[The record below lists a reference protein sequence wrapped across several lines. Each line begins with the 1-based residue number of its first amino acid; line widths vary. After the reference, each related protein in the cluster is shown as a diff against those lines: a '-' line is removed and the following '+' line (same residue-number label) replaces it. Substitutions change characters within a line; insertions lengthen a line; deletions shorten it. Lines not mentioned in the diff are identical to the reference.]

1 MAQSLSL
8 PLDRPSLYL
17 IDGSSYLYR
26 AYFALPFLSNSRG
39 IPTHAAYGFTRMLMK
54 IIKEHQPQY
63 MAVAFDVSR
72 ETFRTETYKEYK
84 AQRPSMPDEL
94 AVQIPYIKEILKAL
108 KIPIL
113 EMENYEADDVIAT
126 LAIRAQEAGFHVV
139 IVTGDKDMLQ
149 LVTEHI
155 QVYDPMKDLFYGP
168 QEVEEKMG
176 VPPERIPDF
185 LGLAGDS
192 IDNIPGVKGIGAKSA
207 RELVKSLGT
216 LEEIYAHLDQVPPK
230 YRKKLEGAKD
240 VAFMSKALVKV
251 RSDLPLKVTWDQLE
265 RKEPDYKRLRELF
278 RELEFTTLIRELP
291 QGEEDRG
298 RYGLVTSLDQW
309 QALVEELSSSGELSF
324 DFETD
329 SLAPV
334 EARLVGLALTSREK
348 EGWYVPM
355 DHLEGENLPERAVLE
370 GLASLLTDPQ
380 KEKVG
385 QNIKYELVLL
395 FSRGH
400 RVEGPLF
407 DTMVASYLLNPGK
420 RTHGLDDL
428 ALEYLG
434 YRTVTYKEVTKKG
447 KKEIPFA
454 QVKPEIAR
462 DYACEDADI
471 TLRLKHILE
480 AQLKEEG
487 LESLFRDLEM
497 PLVPVLA
504 RMELA
509 GVKVDRSRLEAMAG
523 VLETQIERLEK
534 EIHQLAGEPFNVNS
548 PKQLAH
554 ILFEKLKLKPI
565 RKTKTGYSTDV
576 EVLAQLSLEH
586 PLPEK
591 VLEYRQLTKLKST
604 YVEGLMKVINPKTG
618 RVHTS
623 FNQTVTATGR
633 LSSSDPNLQ
642 NIPIRTELG
651 RMIREAF
658 VAEEGFLLLSAD
670 YSQIELRILAAM
682 SGDEKLLEAFS
693 RGEDIHT
700 RTACEIFGVKPEDV
714 TPELRR
720 RAKVVNFGIIYGMSP
735 YGLSQEL
742 KIPVEEAA
750 EYIELYFHRYP
761 GVRRFLDGL
770 IEEAQEKGYVTTLL
784 GRRRFIPE
792 IHSSNRN
799 TRELGK
805 RYAINTPIQGSAAD
819 LIKLAMI
826 RIDQF
831 LLEEGLKTRMILQV
845 HDELLLEVAQGELDL
860 VKDRVKELMEKVY
873 PLQVPL
879 VVHIGVGKN
888 WEEAH

>member
-26 AYFALPFLSNSRG
+26 AYFALPFLSNSKG
-39 IPTHAAYGFTRMLMK
+39 IPTHAAYGFTRMVMK
-54 IIKEHQPQY
+54 IVKEHQPQY
-63 MAVAFDVSR
+63 MAVAFDVGR
-72 ETFRTETYKEYK
+72 ETFRTETYQEYK

-94 AVQIPYIKEILKAL
+94 AVQIPYVKEILQAL
-108 KIPIL
+108 RIPVL

-126 LAIRAQEAGFHVV
+126 LAKRAETAGFQVV

-149 LVTEHI
+149 LVTENI
-155 QVYDPMKDLFYGP
+155 QVFDPMKEAFYSP
-168 QEVEEKMG
+168 QEVEKRMG
-176 VPPERIPDF
+176 VAPHQIPDL

-192 IDNIPGVKGIGAKSA
+192 IDNIPGVKGIGQKSA
-207 RELVKSLGT
+207 QELIKSMGS
-216 LEEIYAHLDQVPPK
+216 LEEVFQNLEKVPSK
-230 YRKKLEGAKD
+230 FHKKLEGAKE
-240 VAFMSKALVKV
+240 VAFMSKALVRV
-251 RSDLPLKVTWDQLE
+251 RSDLPLEVTWDQL
-265 RKEPDYKRLRELF
+265 RRREPDYDRLRELF

-298 RYGLVTSLDQW
+298 HYRMVTSLEEW
-309 QALVEELSSSGELSF
+309 KELVRRLASEREISF

-329 SLAPV
+329 SLFPV
-334 EARLVGLALTSREK
+334 EARLVGLAITSRER
-348 EGWYVPM
+348 EGWYLPL
-355 DHLEGENLPERAVLE
+355 DHQEGPRLTEGEVLE
-370 GLASLLTDPQ
+370 AFAPLLMDKE

-400 RVEGPLF
+400 GVEGPLF
-407 DTMVASYLLNPGK
+407 DTMVASYLLNPSK

-434 YRTVTYKEVTKKG
+434 YRTTTYKEVTKKG
-447 KKEIPFA
+447 KKEIPFS
-454 QVKPEIAR
+454 QVKPETAR

-471 TLRLKHILE
+471 TLRLKHVLE
-480 AQLKEEG
+480 EQLKEEG
-487 LESLFRDLEM
+487 LEDLFRQLEM

-509 GVKVDRSRLEAMAG
+509 GVKVDKTRLETMAQ

-534 EIHQLAGEPFNVNS
+534 EIHQLAGEAFNINS

-554 ILFEKLKLKPI
+554 ILFDKLRLKPL

-576 EVLAQLSLEH
+576 EVLAQLALEH
-586 PLPEK
+586 PLPER

-604 YVEGLMKVINPKTG
+604 YVEGLMKVINHRTG

-658 VAEEGFLLLSAD
+658 VAEEGYLLLSAD
-670 YSQIELRILAAM
+670 YSQIELRILAAL
-682 SGDEKLLEAFS
+682 SQDEKLLEAFHK
-693 RGEDIHT
+693 GEDIHT
-700 RTACEIFGVKPEDV
+700 RTACEIFGVAPQDV

-750 EYIELYFHRYP
+750 EYIERYFHRYP
-761 GVRRFLDGL
+761 GVRQYLDHL
-770 IEEAQEKGYVTTLL
+770 IAHAEDKGYVTTIL

-792 IHSSNRN
+792 IFSSNRN

-826 RIDQF
+826 RIDRF
-831 LLEEGLKTRMILQV
+831 LVEKGMKTRMILQV
-845 HDELLLEVAQGELDL
+845 HDELLLEVAEEELEK
-860 VKDRVKELMEKVY
+860 VKGNVKEMMEGVH
-873 PLQVPL
+873 PLKVPL
-879 VVHIGVGKN
+879 VVHVGVGKN

>member
-1 MAQSLSL
+1 MARSLSL

-63 MAVAFDVSR
+63 MAVAFDVGR
-72 ETFRTETYKEYK
+72 ETFRTETYREYK

-94 AVQIPYIKEILKAL
+94 AVQIPYIKEILRAL
-108 KIPIL
+108 RIPIL

-126 LAIRAQEAGFHVV
+126 LAKRAEKAGFHVV

-155 QVYDPMKDLFYGP
+155 QVYDPMKEIFYGP
-168 QEVEEKMG
+168 REVVEKMG
-176 VPPERIPDF
+176 VPPQKIPDL

-192 IDNIPGVKGIGAKSA
+192 IDNIPGVKGIGTKSA
-207 RELVKSLGT
+207 LELIKSLGT
-216 LEEIYAHLDQVPPK
+216 LEEIYAHLDRIPSK
-230 YRKKLEGAKD
+230 YRKKLEGEKET
-240 VAFMSKALVKV
+240 AFMSKALVKV
-251 RSDLPLKVTWDQLE
+251 RYDLPLEITWDQLE

-278 RELEFTTLIRELP
+278 RELEFSTLIRELP

-298 RYGLVTSLDQW
+298 HYNLVTSLDQW
-309 QALVEELSSSGELSF
+309 KGLVEKLSLEREVSF

-329 SLAPV
+329 SLFPV
-334 EARLVGLALTSREK
+334 EAHLVGLAVTSRER
-348 EGWYVPM
+348 EGWYVPLN
-355 DHLEGENLPERAVLE
+355 HTQGKSLPEGEVLDAFSPLLEDPE
-370 GLASLLTDPQ
+370 

-395 FSRGH
+395 FSRGY

-434 YRTVTYKEVTKKG
+434 YRTVTYKEVTRKG
-447 KKEIPFA
+447 KKEIPFS
-454 QVKPEIAR
+454 QVQPEKAR

-480 AQLKEEG
+480 KQLAEEG
-487 LESLFRDLEM
+487 LDELFRRLEM

-509 GVKVDRSRLEAMAG
+509 GVKVDKTRLETMAQ
-523 VLETQIERLEK
+523 VLEVQIERLEK
-534 EIHQLAGEPFNVNS
+534 EIHRLAGEPFNINS
-548 PKQLAH
+548 PRQLAH

-591 VLEYRQLTKLKST
+591 VLEYRQLTKLRST

-633 LSSSDPNLQ
+633 LSSSEPNLQ

-658 VAEEGFLLLSAD
+658 VAEEGYLLLSAD
-670 YSQIELRILAAM
+670 YSQIELRILAAL

-700 RTACEIFGVKPEDV
+700 RTACEIFGVTPQEV

-750 EYIELYFHRYP
+750 EYIERYFHRYP
-761 GVRRFLDGL
+761 RVRSFLDSL
-770 IEEAQEKGYVTTLL
+770 IKEAQEKGYVTTLL

-826 RIDQF
+826 RIDRF
-831 LLEEGLKTRMILQV
+831 LLEHDLKTRMILQV

-860 VKDRVKELMEKVY
+860 VRDTVKDLMEGVY
-873 PLQVPL
+873 PLKVPL

>member
-1 MAQSLSL
+1 MAQTLSL

-39 IPTHAAYGFTRMLMK
+39 LPTHAAYGFTRMLMK
-54 IIKEHQPQY
+54 IIKEHRPQY
-63 MAVAFDVSR
+63 MAVAFDAGR
-72 ETFRTETYKEYK
+72 ETFRTEAYQEYK
-84 AQRPSMPDEL
+84 AQRPPMPDEL
-94 AVQIPYIKEILKAL
+94 AVQIPYVKEILKAL
-108 KIPIL
+108 KIPVL

-126 LAIRAQEAGFHVV
+126 LAKRAEGAGFHVV

-149 LVTEHI
+149 LVSQHI
-155 QVYDPMKDLFYGP
+155 RVFDPMKEVMYGP
-168 QEVEEKMG
+168 REVEERMG
-176 VPPERIPDF
+176 VPPQRIPDL
-185 LGLAGDS
+185 LGLSGDS
-192 IDNIPGVKGIGAKSA
+192 IDNIPGVKGIGLKSA
-207 RELVKSLGT
+207 RELINSLGT
-216 LEEIYAHLDQVPPK
+216 LEEIYAHLDRVPSK
-230 YRKKLEGAKD
+230 YRKKLEGAQE

-251 RSDLPLKVTWDQLE
+251 RYDLPLAVTWDQLE
-265 RKEPDYKRLRELF
+265 RREPDYARLRELF
-278 RELEFTTLIRELP
+278 RELDFTTLIRELP

-298 RYGLVTSLDQW
+298 TYR
-309 QALVEELSSSGELSF
+309 LVESLEEWREVLEDLAQAREISF

-329 SLAPV
+329 SLFPV
-334 EARLVGLALTSREK
+334 EARLVGLAVTSREK
-348 EGWYVPM
+348 GGWYVPL
-355 DHLEGENLPERAVLE
+355 DHREGPSLPEEEVLK
-370 GLASLLTDPQ
+370 AFSPLLTQ
-380 KEKVG
+380 REKEKVG
-385 QNIKYELVLL
+385 QNIKYDLVLL
-395 FSRGH
+395 FSRGY
-400 RVEGPLF
+400 RIEGPLF

-428 ALEYLG
+428 ALEHLG
-434 YRTVTYKEVTKKG
+434 YRTTTYKEVTKKG
-447 KKEIPFA
+447 KKEIPFS
-454 QVKPEIAR
+454 QVRPEAAR

-480 AQLKEEG
+480 EQLKEEG
-487 LESLFRDLEM
+487 LEDLFHQLEM

-509 GVKVDRSRLEAMAG
+509 GVKVDRERLEAMAQ
-523 VLETQIERLEK
+523 VLETQIERLEE
-534 EIHQLAGEPFNVNS
+534 EIHRLAGEPFNINS

-554 ILFEKLKLKPI
+554 ILFEKLKLKPL

-604 YVEGLMKVINPKTG
+604 YVEGLIKVINPKTG

-633 LSSSDPNLQ
+633 LSSSEPNLQ

-670 YSQIELRILAAM
+670 YSQIELRILASL
-682 SGDEKLLEAFS
+682 SGDEKLLEAFH

-700 RTACEIFGVKPEDV
+700 RTACEIFGVSPQEV

-720 RAKVVNFGIIYGMSP
+720 RAKVVNFGVIYGMSP

-750 EYIELYFHRYP
+750 DYIERYFHRYP
-761 GVRRFLDGL
+761 GVRRFLDQL
-770 IEEAQEKGYVTTLL
+770 IAQAQEKGYVTTFL

-792 IHSSNRN
+792 IFSSNRN

-826 RIDQF
+826 GIDRF
-831 LLEEGLKTRMILQV
+831 IREEDLKTRMILQV
-845 HDELLLEVAQGELDL
+845 HDELLLEVAQGELEEVKER
-860 VKDRVKELMEKVY
+860 VKDLMEGVY
-873 PLQVPL
+873 PLKVPL

>member
-26 AYFALPFLSNSRG
+26 AYFALPFLSNSKG
-39 IPTHAAYGFTRMLMK
+39 LPTHAAYGFTRMVMK

-63 MAVAFDVSR
+63 MAVAFDVGR
-72 ETFRTETYKEYK
+72 ETFRTEAYQEYK
-84 AQRPSMPDEL
+84 AQRPTMPDEL
-94 AVQIPYIKEILKAL
+94 AVQIPYVKEILRAL
-108 KIPIL
+108 RIPVL

-126 LAIRAQEAGFHVV
+126 LAKRAENAGFRVV

-149 LVTEHI
+149 LVTENI
-155 QVYDPMKDLFYGP
+155 RVFDPMKETFYGP
-168 QEVEEKMG
+168 QEVRERMG
-176 VPPERIPDF
+176 VAPHQIPDL

-192 IDNIPGVKGIGAKSA
+192 IDNIPGVKGIGQKSA
-207 RELVKSLGT
+207 HELVRALGS
-216 LEEIYAHLDQVPPK
+216 LEEIFQNLEKVPPK
-230 YRKKLEGAKD
+230 YRKKLEGAKE
-240 VAFMSKALVKV
+240 VALMSKALVKV
-251 RSDLPLKVTWDQLE
+251 RRDLPLEVTWDQLE
-265 RKEPDYKRLRELF
+265 RKEPDYDRLRDLF

-298 RYGLVTSLDQW
+298 RYRTVTTLEEWRGLVREW
-309 QALVEELSSSGELSF
+309 AGEKEISF

-329 SLAPV
+329 SLFPV
-334 EARLVGLALTSREK
+334 EARLVGLAVTPKEK
-348 EGWYVPM
+348 EGWYLPL
-355 DHLEGENLPERAVLE
+355 DHQEGPRLPEKGVLE
-370 GLASLLTDPQ
+370 TFSSLLTDGE

-400 RVEGPLF
+400 RVDGPLF

-434 YRTVTYKEVTKKG
+434 YRTTTYKEVTRKG
-447 KKEIPFA
+447 KKEIPFS
-454 QVKPEIAR
+454 QVMPETAR

-471 TLRLKHILE
+471 TLRLKHVLE
-480 AQLKEEG
+480 GQLKEEG
-487 LESLFRDLEM
+487 LEELFYQLEM

-509 GVKVDRSRLEAMAG
+509 GVKVEKARLETMAQ
-523 VLETQIERLEK
+523 VLETQIQRLEK
-534 EIHQLAGEPFNVNS
+534 EIHQLAGEPFNINS
-548 PKQLAH
+548 PRQLAH
-554 ILFEKLKLKPI
+554 VLFNKLKLKPL

-576 EVLAQLSLEH
+576 EVLAQLALEH
-586 PLPEK
+586 PLPER

-658 VAEEGFLLLSAD
+658 VAEDGFLLLSAD
-670 YSQIELRILAAM
+670 YSQIELRILAAL
-682 SGDEKLLEAFS
+682 SEDEKLLEAFYK
-693 RGEDIHT
+693 GEDIHT
-700 RTACEIFGVKPEDV
+700 RTACEIFGVAPHEV

-750 EYIELYFHRYP
+750 EYIERYFHRYP
-761 GVRRFLDGL
+761 GVRHFLDQL
-770 IEEAQEKGYVTTLL
+770 ITQAQEKGYVTTVL

-792 IHSSNRN
+792 IFSSNRN

-826 RIDQF
+826 RIDRF
-831 LLEEGLKTRMILQV
+831 LVEKGMKTRMILQV
-845 HDELLLEVAQGELDL
+845 HDELLLEVAEGELEN
-860 VKDRVKELMEKVY
+860 VREKVKELMEGVY
-873 PLQVPL
+873 PLKVPL
-879 VVHIGVGKN
+879 VVHVGVGKN

>member
-1 MAQSLSL
+1 MAQTLSL

-39 IPTHAAYGFTRMLMK
+39 LPTHAAYGFTRMLMK
-54 IIKEHQPQY
+54 IIKEHRPQY
-63 MAVAFDVSR
+63 MAVAFDVGR
-72 ETFRTETYKEYK
+72 ETFRTEAYQEYK
-84 AQRPSMPDEL
+84 AQRPPMPDEL
-94 AVQIPYIKEILKAL
+94 AVQIPYVKEILKAL
-108 KIPIL
+108 KIPVL

-126 LAIRAQEAGFHVV
+126 LAKRAEGAGFHVV

-149 LVTEHI
+149 LVSQHI
-155 QVYDPMKDLFYGP
+155 RVFDPMKEVMYGP
-168 QEVEEKMG
+168 REVEERMG
-176 VPPERIPDF
+176 VPPQRIPDL
-185 LGLAGDS
+185 LGLSGDS
-192 IDNIPGVKGIGAKSA
+192 IDNIPGVKGIGLKSA
-207 RELVKSLGT
+207 RELINSLGT
-216 LEEIYAHLDQVPPK
+216 LEEIYAHLDRVPSK
-230 YRKKLEGAKD
+230 YRKKLEGAQE

-251 RSDLPLKVTWDQLE
+251 RYDLPLAVTWDQLE
-265 RKEPDYKRLRELF
+265 RREPDYARLRELF
-278 RELEFTTLIRELP
+278 RELDFTTLIRELP

-298 RYGLVTSLDQW
+298 TYR
-309 QALVEELSSSGELSF
+309 LVESLEEWREVLEDLAQAREISF

-329 SLAPV
+329 SLFPV
-334 EARLVGLALTSREK
+334 EARLVGLAVTSREK
-348 EGWYVPM
+348 GGWYVPL
-355 DHLEGENLPERAVLE
+355 DHREGPSLPEEEVLK
-370 GLASLLTDPQ
+370 AFSPLLTQ
-380 KEKVG
+380 REKEKVG
-385 QNIKYELVLL
+385 QNIKYDLVLL
-395 FSRGH
+395 FSRGY
-400 RVEGPLF
+400 RIEGPLF

-428 ALEYLG
+428 ALEHLG
-434 YRTVTYKEVTKKG
+434 YRTTTYKEVTKKG
-447 KKEIPFA
+447 KKEIPFS
-454 QVKPEIAR
+454 QVRPEAAR

-480 AQLKEEG
+480 EQLKEEG
-487 LESLFRDLEM
+487 LEDLFHQLEM

-509 GVKVDRSRLEAMAG
+509 GVKVDRERLEAMAQ
-523 VLETQIERLEK
+523 VLETQIERLEE
-534 EIHQLAGEPFNVNS
+534 EIHRLAGEPFNINS

-554 ILFEKLKLKPI
+554 ILFEKLKLKPL

-604 YVEGLMKVINPKTG
+604 YVEGLIKVINPKTG

-633 LSSSDPNLQ
+633 LSSSEPNLQ

-670 YSQIELRILAAM
+670 YSQIELRILASL
-682 SGDEKLLEAFS
+682 SGDEKLLEAFH

-700 RTACEIFGVKPEDV
+700 RTACEIFGVSPQEV

-720 RAKVVNFGIIYGMSP
+720 RAKVVNFGVIYGMSP

-750 EYIELYFHRYP
+750 DYIERYFHRYP
-761 GVRRFLDGL
+761 GVRRFLDQL
-770 IEEAQEKGYVTTLL
+770 IAQAQEKGYVTTFL

-792 IHSSNRN
+792 IFSSNRN

-826 RIDQF
+826 GIDRF
-831 LLEEGLKTRMILQV
+831 IREEDLQTRMILQV
-845 HDELLLEVAQGELDL
+845 HDELLLEVAQGELEEVKER
-860 VKDRVKELMEKVY
+860 VKDLMEGVY
-873 PLQVPL
+873 PLKVPL

>member
-1 MAQSLSL
+1 VAQTLSL

-39 IPTHAAYGFTRMLMK
+39 LPTHAAYGFTRMLMK
-54 IIKEHQPQY
+54 IIKEHRPQY
-63 MAVAFDVSR
+63 MAVAFDVGR
-72 ETFRTETYKEYK
+72 ETFRTEAYQEYK
-84 AQRPSMPDEL
+84 AQRPPMPDEL
-94 AVQIPYIKEILKAL
+94 AVQIPYVKEILKAL
-108 KIPIL
+108 KIPVL

-126 LAIRAQEAGFHVV
+126 LAKRAEGAGFHVV

-149 LVTEHI
+149 LVSQHI
-155 QVYDPMKDLFYGP
+155 RVFDPMKEVMYGP
-168 QEVEEKMG
+168 REVEERMG
-176 VPPERIPDF
+176 VPPQRIPDL
-185 LGLAGDS
+185 LGLSGDS
-192 IDNIPGVKGIGAKSA
+192 IDNIPGVKGIGLKSA
-207 RELVKSLGT
+207 RELINSLGT
-216 LEEIYAHLDQVPPK
+216 LEEIYAHLDRVPSK
-230 YRKKLEGAKD
+230 YRKKLEGAQE

-251 RSDLPLKVTWDQLE
+251 RYDLPLAVTWDQLE
-265 RKEPDYKRLRELF
+265 RREPDYARLRELF
-278 RELEFTTLIRELP
+278 RELDFTTLIRELP

-298 RYGLVTSLDQW
+298 TYR
-309 QALVEELSSSGELSF
+309 LVESLEEWREVLEDLAQAREISF

-329 SLAPV
+329 SLFPV
-334 EARLVGLALTSREK
+334 EARLVGLAVTSREK
-348 EGWYVPM
+348 GGWYVPL
-355 DHLEGENLPERAVLE
+355 DHREGPSLPEEEVLK
-370 GLASLLTDPQ
+370 AFSPLLTQ
-380 KEKVG
+380 REKEKVG
-385 QNIKYELVLL
+385 QNIKYDLVLL
-395 FSRGH
+395 FSRGY
-400 RVEGPLF
+400 RIEGPLF

-428 ALEYLG
+428 ALEHLG
-434 YRTVTYKEVTKKG
+434 YRTTTYKEVTKKG
-447 KKEIPFA
+447 KKEIPFS
-454 QVKPEIAR
+454 QVRPEAAR

-480 AQLKEEG
+480 EQLKEEG
-487 LESLFRDLEM
+487 LEDLFHQLEM

-509 GVKVDRSRLEAMAG
+509 GVKVDRERLEAMAQ
-523 VLETQIERLEK
+523 VLETQIERLEE
-534 EIHQLAGEPFNVNS
+534 EIHRLAGEPFNINS

-554 ILFEKLKLKPI
+554 ILFEKLKLKPL

-604 YVEGLMKVINPKTG
+604 YVEGLIKVINPKTG

-633 LSSSDPNLQ
+633 LSSSEPNLQ

-670 YSQIELRILAAM
+670 YSQIELRILASL
-682 SGDEKLLEAFS
+682 SGDEKLLEAFH

-700 RTACEIFGVKPEDV
+700 RTACEIFGVSPQEV

-720 RAKVVNFGIIYGMSP
+720 RAKVVNFGVIYGMSP

-750 EYIELYFHRYP
+750 DYIERYFHRYP
-761 GVRRFLDGL
+761 GVRRFLDQL
-770 IEEAQEKGYVTTLL
+770 IAQAQEKGYVTTFL

-792 IHSSNRN
+792 IFSSNRN

-826 RIDQF
+826 GIDRF
-831 LLEEGLKTRMILQV
+831 IREEDLQTRMILQV
-845 HDELLLEVAQGELDL
+845 HDELLLEVAQGELEEVKER
-860 VKDRVKELMEKVY
+860 VKDLMEGVY
-873 PLQVPL
+873 PLKVPL